1 MFKLCREDTNADKVE
16 LDVGAT
22 PSNAGV

>member
-1 MFKLCREDTNADKVE
+1 MFKLCREGTNADKVE

-22 PSNAGV
+22 LSNAGI